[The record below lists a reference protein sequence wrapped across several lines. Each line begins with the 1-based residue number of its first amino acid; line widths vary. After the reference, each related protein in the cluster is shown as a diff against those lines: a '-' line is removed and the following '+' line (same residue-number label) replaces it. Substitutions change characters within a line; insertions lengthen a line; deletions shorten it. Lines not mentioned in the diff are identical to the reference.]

1 MGGIFSDLISL
12 VSGSIG
18 IPQSL
23 GMNRNV
29 SIFLSQADRL
39 YLLMATINR
48 QLFLAASDSW
58 PRFLEENL
66 RNSFESAGIEMQLD
80 IIMQSLW
87 CCNGKPK
94 LDHKLKQLNYHFHNK
109 LTAWIAEIRQG
120 FSDIHSNM

>member
-80 IIMQSLW
+80 IIMQSL
-87 CCNGKPK
+87 
-94 LDHKLKQLNYHFHNK
+94 
-109 LTAWIAEIRQG
+109 
-120 FSDIHSNM
+120 